1 MSNVSKKALKER
13 NFRKRE
19 KDRKRFEKPLRVF
32 LEYKYKTIYEEYE
45 QLFNLMVT
53 NHPNKRNLVSTKTF
67 KNWLQANPKASDI
80 LSVAVAETLGE
91 IDEQPGVANEQ
102 LAMNDEANEQPGIA
116 NEQPGVANEQLA
128 MNDEANEQLD
138 VANEQLAMSGEANGG
153 ANPKT
158 SDILSVVVETLG
170 EIDEQ
175 PAVANEQLDIAA
187 LDRQIDRIVDELLQE
202 EELRAVMEMG
212 GDDADDDDEGIEISV
227 WDELAL
233 DIESFDYELE
243 VEGADW

>member
-67 KNWLQANPKASDI
+67 KNWLQVNPKASDI

-102 LAMNDEANEQPGIA
+102 LAMNDEANEQPG
-116 NEQPGVANEQLA
+116 VANEQLA

-138 VANEQLAMSGEANGG
+138 VANESSYVPLDYDHFHARRVELARRVDA
-153 ANPKT
+153 AW
-158 SDILSVVVETLG
+158 ILSYKSS
-170 EIDEQ
+170 
-175 PAVANEQLDIAA
+175 
-187 LDRQIDRIVDELLQE
+187 
-202 EELRAVMEMG
+202 
-212 GDDADDDDEGIEISV
+212 SV
-227 WDELAL
+227 FSLSTQVPPVFSLSHAIHDK
-233 DIESFDYELE
+233 
-243 VEGADW
+243 

>member
-1 MSNVSKKALKER
+1 
-13 NFRKRE
+13 
-19 KDRKRFEKPLRVF
+19 
-32 LEYKYKTIYEEYE
+32 
-45 QLFNLMVT
+45 
-53 NHPNKRNLVSTKTF
+53 
-67 KNWLQANPKASDI
+67 
-80 LSVAVAETLGE
+80 
-91 IDEQPGVANEQ
+91 
-102 LAMNDEANEQPGIA
+102 
-116 NEQPGVANEQLA
+116 